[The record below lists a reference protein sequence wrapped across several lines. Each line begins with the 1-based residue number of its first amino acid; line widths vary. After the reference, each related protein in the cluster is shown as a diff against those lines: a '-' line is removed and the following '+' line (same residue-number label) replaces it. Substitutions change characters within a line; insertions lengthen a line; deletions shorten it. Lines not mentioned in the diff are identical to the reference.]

1 MIDRVPSSGSCC
13 RCQRSLGL
21 ASVKLDGRWY
31 GSPSC
36 AQDGDCPLEKRN
48 PALYTSPR
56 RFFRSRAPKELKRNA

>member
-1 MIDRVPSSGSCC
+1 MIDRVPSSGSCF

-21 ASVKLDGRWY
+21 ASVKQDGRWY

-36 AQDGDCPLEKRN
+36 ADGGDCPLEKRD
-48 PALYTSPR
+48 PALYASPR